1 MTTDLSAL
9 SRPSD
14 TAMARALPGQT
25 DADPGLIE
33 EALADINAAHDRGGL
48 ATMRAIATILLDKM
62 FRDDARA
69 FLETAHAHA
78 SFLAL
83 AGHPGLA
90 VSKSALW
97 YSVVIEDNF
106 RLFGDLGDELTVSHH
121 KRLSH
126 VPEEDARVALA
137 RQVVERRWTVAE
149 RNYRQNS
156 ASSRGAAPV
165 KKLARGVAKR
175 IRTGAVHARC
185 ESDHSAHVPMG
196 HNSPVDTC
204 KRGAAAANT
213 GAFVPQPCTR
223 RGPRSHLAA
232 DGGQAGG
239 GLTGADQF

>member
-1 MTTDLSAL
+1 
-9 SRPSD
+9 
-14 TAMARALPGQT
+14 MARALPGQT

-126 VPEEDARVALA
+126 VPDEDARVALA
-137 RQVVERRWTVAE
+137 RQVVERRWTVADLE
-149 RNYRQNS
+149 
-156 ASSRGAAPV
+156 AA
-165 KKLARGVAKR
+165 
-175 IRTGAVHARC
+175 I
-185 ESDHSAHVPMG
+185 
-196 HNSPVDTC
+196 
-204 KRGAAAANT
+204 AAARPPRPADAPAGRPSSHVGT
-213 GAFVPQPCTR
+213 PRAGPQPSVTGCSPAGPQVNGRCPPTR
-223 RGPRSHLAA
+223 PTRHGLCRELQRPEQDGPRRQVQESSSVA
-232 DGGQAGG
+232 
-239 GLTGADQF
+239 

>member
-1 MTTDLSAL
+1 MSTDLSAL
-9 SRPSD
+9 SRRSD
-14 TAMARALPGQT
+14 TATAHALPGQT

-97 YSVVIEDNF
+97 YAVVIEDNF

-126 VPEEDARVALA
+126 VPDEDARVALA
-137 RQVVERRWTVAE
+137 RQVVERRWTVADLE
-149 RNYRQNS
+149 
-156 ASSRGAAPV
+156 AAIVGARPPRPADAPRVGRPPLPEQV
-165 KKLARGVAKR
+165 KRFGKVQRAIAALGVEAAGQVDGDDAVELLARAEAAQAALQAWIATLR
-175 IRTGAVHARC
+175 AR
-185 ESDHSAHVPMG
+185 V
-196 HNSPVDTC
+196 
-204 KRGAAAANT
+204 
-213 GAFVPQPCTR
+213 
-223 RGPRSHLAA
+223 
-232 DGGQAGG
+232 GG
-239 GLTGADQF
+239 